1 MKQSKFYPTLVLGCI
16 CLVVALLLS
25 GINMITSPIITDR
38 ANDLAD
44 KAKTE
49 VLPGGANFKNITA
62 DFTFPTAVTEAYS
75 ADGGFVFR
83 STGSGRNGE
92 IVIMVGVDT
101 NGKITGTK
109 IITEAESKG
118 YKEKVYAE
126 VEGTSGKYTGQSLE
140 DFSLVSISGS
150 TLTSVGFGDAVKAAL
165 QAYVI
170 ASGGSVD
177 LRGPEQILQENCN
190 AALGTEG
197 KTFTLWFKVEVLNGI
212 DKVYESEDG
221 RVYIIGESF
230 IGVKNG
236 AVVTADVD
244 AELQEKVLAADAI
257 VEASVVT
264 EVTERPTG
272 VSKISIKKVYKT
284 DSGNYLFELEGSGF
298 SAAYHGETMKIKVSI
313 SADGKIIDVI
323 TLSQAETKGYGDK
336 CQTEEYYESWI
347 GITSDKVVVST
358 STQGSTDPG
367 VISGSTY
374 TTAGYQTAIKA
385 AFTAFNIYT
394 AEGGND

>member
-1 MKQSKFYPTLVLGCI
+1 MKQSKFYPALVLGSI

-25 GINMITSPIITDR
+25 GINMITSPIIIDR
-38 ANDLAD
+38 ANALAD
-44 KAKTE
+44 SAKTE
-49 VLPGGANFKNITA
+49 VLPGGSNFKNITA
-62 DFTFPTAVTEAYS
+62 DHTFPEAITEAYS

-83 STGSGRNGE
+83 SIGSGRNGE
-92 IVIMVGVDT
+92 IVIMVGVSTD
-101 NGKITGTK
+101 GKITGTK

-118 YKEKVYAE
+118 YKEKVYQE

-140 DFSLVSISGS
+140 DFSLVNISGS
-150 TLTSVGFGDAVKAAL
+150 TMTSVGFGDAVKAAL

-197 KTFTLWFKVEVLNGI
+197 KTFTHWFKVEVLEGI

-257 VEASVVT
+257 VAASNVT
-264 EVTERPTG
+264 ELDLLAG
-272 VSKISIKKVYKT
+272 VSKTYVKKIYKT
-284 DSGNYLFELEGSGF
+284 DSGNYVFELEGVGF
-298 SAAYHGETMKIKVSI
+298 DASYYGKAMQIKVSI

-323 TLSQAETKGYGDK
+323 TLAQTETKGYGDK
-336 CQTEEYYESWI
+336 CQTEEYYEGWI
-347 GITSDKVVVST
+347 GVTSDKVVISNST
-358 STQGSTDPG
+358 TGSTDPG

-374 TTAGYQTAIKA
+374 TTKGYQTAIQKAFA
-385 AFTAFNIYT
+385 AFEIYT